1 MDTTNPRILTGIVT
15 SNKADKTVT
24 VKIERKVKHPLY
36 GKVIKRATKVHAH
49 DENNTASIGDVVSV
63 KECRPLSKTK
73 TWTLVSDSSNK
84 SSEEIWRKNNDTN
97 AIPIKNS

>member
-1 MDTTNPRILTGIVT
+1 METTNPRILTGIVT

-84 SSEEIWRKNNDTN
+84 SSKENMEKE
-97 AIPIKNS
+97 

>member
-1 MDTTNPRILTGIVT
+1 METTNPRILTGVVT

-49 DENNTASIGDVVSV
+49 DEDNSCKKGDNVTILETKPISKLKSWIVYKPEI
-63 KECRPLSKTK
+63 KE
-73 TWTLVSDSSNK
+73 
-84 SSEEIWRKNNDTN
+84 TN
-97 AIPIKNS
+97 

>member
-1 MDTTNPRILTGIVT
+1 METTNPRILTGIVT

-49 DENNTASIGDVVSV
+49 DENNSASIGDFVSV

-73 TWTLVSDSSNK
+73 TWTLVSGDSNSD
-84 SSEEIWRKNNDTN
+84 SDVIEEKE
-97 AIPIKNS
+97 

>member
-1 MDTTNPRILTGIVT
+1 MESTNPRILTGVVT
-15 SNKADKTVT
+15 SNKADKTIT

-49 DENNTASIGDVVSV
+49 DENNTAAVGDIVSV

-73 TWTLVSDSSNK
+73 TWVLVSDEVS
-84 SSEEIWRKNNDTN
+84 
-97 AIPIKNS
+97 PIKEDA

>member
-1 MDTTNPRILTGIVT
+1 MESTNPRILTGVVT
-15 SNKADKTVT
+15 SNKADKTIT

-49 DENNTASIGDVVSV
+49 DEKNTASIGDIVSV

-73 TWTLVSDSSNK
+73 TWVLVSDEVSS
-84 SSEEIWRKNNDTN
+84 
-97 AIPIKNS
+97 IKEDA

>member
-63 KECRPLSKTK
+63 KECRPISKTK
-73 TWTLVSDSSNK
+73 TWTLVSDSSEK
-84 SSEEIWRKNNDTN
+84 SSEENMERE
-97 AIPIKNS
+97 

>member
-73 TWTLVSDSSNK
+73 TWTLVSDSARK
-84 SSEEIWRKNNDTN
+84 SSEENMERE
-97 AIPIKNS
+97 

>member
-49 DENNTASIGDVVSV
+49 DENNTASIGDIVSV

-84 SSEEIWRKNNDTN
+84 SSEENMEKE
-97 AIPIKNS
+97 

>member
-1 MDTTNPRILTGIVT
+1 METTNPRILTGIVT

-49 DENNTASIGDVVSV
+49 DENNSASIGDIVSV

-73 TWTLVSDSSNK
+73 TWTLVSGDSS
-84 SSEEIWRKNNDTN
+84 SDSDVIEEKEL
-97 AIPIKNS
+97 

>member
-1 MDTTNPRILTGIVT
+1 METTNPRILTGIVT

-36 GKVIKRATKVHAH
+36 GKVIKRATTVHAH

-84 SSEEIWRKNNDTN
+84 SSEENMEKE
-97 AIPIKNS
+97 